1 MERPVVVAVGEQL
14 RHRQA
19 DAAQEDLTTT
29 GRLAVHQS
37 LRLEEDAGVLHEEP
51 GAAVGAV
58 GGGGPLGVP
67 AGAAAADEVGPAVGV
82 AGGGVLEGQLQE
94 RKGKLKNFV
103 CLHLCFISIVLT
115 GWWLVLFIR
124 QTLM

>member
-19 DAAQEDLTTT
+19 DAAQEDLTT
-29 GRLAVHQS
+29 GGLAHQS
-37 LRLEEDAGVLHEEP
+37 LCLEEDAGVLHEEP

-94 RKGKLKNFV
+94 RKGKLKICV
-103 CLHLCFISIVLT
+103 CLHLCFYFT